1 MIVRVLDGGFE
12 LDDDPRRID
21 LDAVHRFLSEHAY
34 WCLGRERAVNDELV
48 AGATRVIGLYD
59 AAGAQVGFARALS
72 DRHTFAYLA
81 DVYVLDAHR
90 GRGLGV
96 ELVREMIDGSTFAH
110 ARWMLGTLDAHA
122 LYAKLGFG
130 EPTERIMERR
140 RRDPA
145 TGELQ
150 EMGQNG

>member
-1 MIVRVLDGGFE
+1 VTRRTLDDGCE
-12 LDDDPRRID
+12 LDDDAARVD
-21 LDAVHRFLSEHAY
+21 AAAVHRFLSEQAY
-34 WCLGRERAVNDELV
+34 WCLGRPRSVNDELI
-48 AGATRVIGLYD
+48 AGATRIVGLYAPTGD
-59 AAGAQVGFARALS
+59 QVGFARAVS

-81 DVYVLDAHR
+81 DVYVLDHHR

-96 ELVREMIDGSTFAH
+96 ELVREMIDGSAYAH
-110 ARWMLGTLDAHA
+110 VRWMLGTLDAHA

-140 RRDPA
+140 RRDPV

-150 EMGQNG
+150 EMGQDG